1 MTSDLI
7 DLSLLDVQRGLA
19 HKHFSCSEYVDVLLR
34 ARSAQHAL
42 NCFITSDAEAL
53 RIAARAYD
61 RRPGSGPLAG
71 IPIALKDNID
81 VAGIPTTAGTHAMR
95 AHVPG
100 AHAHVARR
108 LFEAGALF
116 AGKTAMHEL
125 ALGITNNN
133 GVFGPC
139 RNPWNPDRIPGGSS
153 GGSGAAVAA
162 RLVPAAIGTD
172 TGGSVRLPAALC
184 GVAGLRP
191 TVGRYPQTGIAPISH
206 TRDTAGPIARTID
219 DLALL
224 DAVLADIAIESPL
237 PELHPR
243 SLRLGVLREQ
253 GLATL
258 DPAVRDVVEN
268 SLEVLARAGIEL
280 VDVRIDGLDTLN
292 GAIGFPVVLYEF
304 VRDLPAYLDAANS
317 TITLRDIM
325 AAIGSPDVADIA
337 RLALDQ
343 PVSDAAYRGA
353 LDARTTLQAAY
364 RRVFADSRIDALVF
378 PTAPLPA
385 CPIGNDA
392 VLVDGVSVPVFAAY
406 IQNTDPGS
414 NAGVPGVTL
423 PAGLTHDRLPV
434 GIELDGPADC
444 DRHLLAVARTI
455 ERILGPLP
463 RP

>member
-1 MTSDLI
+1 MTSDLL
-7 DLSLLDVQRGLA
+7 DLSLLDVRRGLT
-19 HKHFSCSEYVDVLLR
+19 HKHFSCTEYVEALLH
-34 ARSAQHAL
+34 ARNAQRAL
-42 NCFITSDAEAL
+42 NCFITSNDEAL

-61 RRPGSGPLAG
+61 RRPGAGPLAG
-71 IPIALKDNID
+71 IPVALKDNID
-81 VAGIPTTAGTHAMR
+81 VAGLPTTAGTHAMR

-100 AHAHVARR
+100 AHAHVAQR

-116 AGKTAMHEL
+116 AGKTSMHEL
-125 ALGITNNN
+125 ALGITTNN

-139 RNPWNPDRIPGGSS
+139 RNPWNPARIPGGSS

-162 RLVPAAIGTD
+162 RLVPAALGTD

-191 TVGRYPQTGIAPISH
+191 TVGRYPQAGIAPISH

-224 DAVLADIAIESPL
+224 DAVLADIANEGPP

-253 GLATL
+253 GFARL
-258 DPAVRDVVEN
+258 DPAVREVIEG
-268 SLEVLARAGIEL
+268 SLDTLARAGIEL
-280 VDVRIDGLDTLN
+280 VDVYIEGLDTLN
-292 GAIGFPVVLYEF
+292 DAIGFPVVLYEF
-304 VRDLPAYLDAANS
+304 VRDLPAYLAAGGS
-317 TITLRDIM
+317 TLTLRDI
-325 AAIGSPDVADIA
+325 AAGIGSPDVADIA
-337 RLALDQ
+337 RLAMDD
-343 PVSDAAYRGA
+343 PVSDAVYRGA
-353 LDARTTLQAAY
+353 LDARITLQAAY
-364 RRVFADSRIDALVF
+364 RRAFMDHGIDALVF

-385 CPIGNDA
+385 CPIANDA

-414 NAGVPGVTL
+414 NAGIPGVTL
-423 PAGLTHDRLPV
+423 PAGLTRDGLPV
-434 GIELDGPADC
+434 GLELDGPADC
-444 DRHLLAVARTI
+444 DRHLLAVARAV
-455 ERILGPLP
+455 ERVLGPIP